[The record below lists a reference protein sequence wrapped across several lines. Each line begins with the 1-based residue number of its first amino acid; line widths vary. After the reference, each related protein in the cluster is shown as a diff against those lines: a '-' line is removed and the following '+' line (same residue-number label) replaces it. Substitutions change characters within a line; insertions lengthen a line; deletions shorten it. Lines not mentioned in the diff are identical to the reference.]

1 MSMAPAERIARG
13 LKGNSGERG
22 QKVALEPER

>member
-1 MSMAPAERIARG
+1 MSMAPAERIARRLEG
-13 LKGNSGERG
+13 DSGKYG